1 MWSTGISTER
11 INKMLQP
18 LWRNAHRPLKRPQSY
33 QWPKHPTTGYCS
45 GNNRMYSNR
54 QSSQQKAM
62 EPRGGILLSDEKA
75 RATDKHYGRGAPHTQ
90 NAERK
95 KPGSGC
101 TLSNFTAVKL
111 GNANEST
118 VTENRPAFPR
128 ARAI

>member
-1 MWSTGISTER
+1 MSSVLLVAKAFYYWILLWKQPACTEQAIKST
-11 INKMLQP
+11 K
-18 LWRNAHRPLKRPQSY
+18 
-33 QWPKHPTTGYCS
+33 
-45 GNNRMYSNR
+45 SNGATR
-54 QSSQQKAM
+54 
-62 EPRGGILLSDEKA
+62 GILLSDEKA
-75 RATDKHYGRGAPHTQ
+75 RATDKHNGRGASHTQ
-90 NAERK
+90 NAEQK